1 MQFKLT
7 LTPLQRETFVPF
19 DYPYALSAVIYRK
32 LANADQ
38 QYASF
43 LHGKGYAQNEH
54 SRHFKFFTFS
64 NLQGKF
70 KVVKRSIAVA
80 GPAAP
85 SCLGL
90 PHARVCR

>member
-7 LTPLQRETFVPF
+7 LTPVQRETFVPF

-32 LANADQ
+32 LADADQ

-70 KVVKRSIAVA
+70 KVVKEALQLQERRLSFILTCHM
-80 GPAAP
+80 PEFKN
-85 SCLGL
+85 
-90 PHARVCR
+90 